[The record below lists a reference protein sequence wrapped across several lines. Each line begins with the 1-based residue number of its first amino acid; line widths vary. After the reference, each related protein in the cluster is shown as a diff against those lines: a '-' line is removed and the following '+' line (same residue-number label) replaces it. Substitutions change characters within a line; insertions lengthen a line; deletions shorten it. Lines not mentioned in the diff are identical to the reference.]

1 MNAYFDFS
9 NFMSLIHSANDNR
22 YADCM
27 RMLKD
32 NFHIYFTFTKDS
44 IEEASPDDK
53 SDIMQW
59 FTNMASGLGDISWN
73 SGFPQ
78 NPIKADDLK
87 KRANITSVYCLD
99 ETQRSDVSTLA
110 NKGTILVSQIGSE
123 LSLLSNL
130 LVYSNQYTRNVF
142 EEISKWEDIKNY
154 ISPTSD
160 IIIYDRYL
168 LSSPELY
175 ESNLYTL
182 IKCLTNCVKNE
193 KVNIVIVTL
202 KDNFDNYSK
211 RNFEPD
217 WNEIYS
223 SLRTKVN
230 KKFRPNITFV
240 VASKERIKHDRY
252 IITNYKMFSSGDT
265 YNYFNS
271 QGEKITSGSWFHV
284 YSLADN
290 ANMANANRLLKD
302 VQELIDTLKRIND
315 SNIMKDRICNF
326 LEF

>member
-9 NFMSLIHSANDNR
+9 NLISLVHSANDDR

-32 NFHIYFTFTKDS
+32 NFHINFTFAKEL
-44 IEEASPDDK
+44 IAEASPDDK

-73 SGFPQ
+73 PGFPQ

-87 KRANITSVYCLD
+87 KRANLISVYCLD
-99 ETQRSDVSTLA
+99 ETKRDDVRTLA
-110 NKGTILVSQIGSE
+110 NKGTIIVSPIGSE
-123 LSLLSNL
+123 LSSLSNL
-130 LVYSNQYTRNVF
+130 LVYSNQYTKNIF

-175 ESNLYTL
+175 DSNLYTL
-182 IKCLTNCVKNE
+182 IRCLANCVKNE
-193 KVNIVIVTL
+193 KINIVIITL
-202 KDNFDNYSK
+202 KDNFDNYLK

-217 WNEIYS
+217 WDEIYS
-223 SLRTKVN
+223 NLRTKVN
-230 KKFRPNITFV
+230 KKFRPNVTFV
-240 VASKERIKHDRY
+240 VASKDRIKHDRY
-252 IITNYKMFSSGDT
+252 IITNYKMFSSGDS
-265 YNYFNS
+265 YNYFNG
-271 QGEKITSGSWFHV
+271 QGKKITSGSWFHV

-290 ANMANANRLLKD
+290 ANMANADRLLKD

-315 SNIMKDRICNF
+315 SNIKKDRVSNF
-326 LEF
+326 LNF

>member
-1 MNAYFDFS
+1 MNAYFDFP
-9 NFMSLIHSANDNR
+9 NLVSLVHSANDNR

-32 NFHIYFTFTKDS
+32 NFHINFTFAKELIT
-44 IEEASPDDK
+44 EASPDDR

-99 ETQRSDVSTLA
+99 ENKRSDVCSLV
-110 NKGTILVSQIGSE
+110 NKGTIIISKIGSE
-123 LSLLSNL
+123 LNALSNL
-130 LVYSNQYTRNVF
+130 LIHSNQYTKNIF
-142 EEISKWEDIKNY
+142 DEISKWEDIKNF

-160 IIIYDRYL
+160 ILIYDRYL
-168 LSSPELY
+168 LASPELY

-182 IKCLTNCVKNE
+182 VKCLADSVKNE

-202 KDNFDNYSK
+202 KDNFDNFSK

-217 WNEIYS
+217 WDGIYS
-223 SLRTKVN
+223 NLRTKVN

-240 VASKERIKHDRY
+240 VASKDRIKHDRY
-252 IITNYKMFSSGDT
+252 IITNYKMFSSGDS

-271 QGEKITSGSWFHV
+271 QGTKITSGSWFHI

-290 ANMANANRLLKD
+290 ANMANADRLIKD
-302 VQELIDTLKRIND
+302 VQELINVLKRIND
-315 SNIMKDRICNF
+315 SNIKKDRICNF
-326 LEF
+326 LKF